1 MLKHH
6 VNAVWEKVLHNV
18 LSYSPQIIN
27 AVAWNADIEF
37 LSILERLYLG
47 H

>member
-1 MLKHH
+1 MSNHH
-6 VNAVWEKVLHNV
+6 ANAVWEKVLHNV
-18 LSYSPQIIN
+18 LPYFPQIIN
-27 AVAWNADIEF
+27 AVAWNADIGF